1 MIDIKTFL
9 HGLPAFE
16 RFNERQINA
25 LIDRL
30 RIETH
35 APGTVLFRQDEQ
47 APALYIIMS
56 GVLQMHHQGLTDS
69 ENGDGTRESHAGEVV
84 GHLAL
89 VPNMPSPST
98 CTAVGEVTVASLTYD
113 DYNALFLL
121 APAVAHQ
128 FQYMVATQLAHYLQ
142 DQNKSLSQHLDN
154 QRPAAS
160 RSFLE
165 RLLGA

>member
-1 MIDIKTFL
+1 MTDIKTFL
-9 HGLPAFE
+9 RGLPAFE
-16 RFNERQINA
+16 RFSERQINA
-25 LIDRL
+25 LLDRL
-30 RIETH
+30 HIETH
-35 APGTVLFRQDEQ
+35 ASGTVLFRQDEQ
-47 APALYIIMS
+47 EPALYIVIS
-56 GVLQMHHQGLTDS
+56 GVLQMSHQSLI
-69 ENGDGTRESHAGEVV
+69 NGDNGDNTREAHAGEVI

-98 CTAVGEVTVASLTYD
+98 CTAVGEVTVASLSYD

-121 APAVAHQ
+121 APGIAHQ

-142 DQNKSLSQHLDN
+142 EQNKSLRQHLDS
-154 QRPAAS
+154 QRPTAS

>member
-1 MIDIKTFL
+1 MTDIKTFL
-9 HGLPAFE
+9 LGLPAFE

-30 RIETH
+30 HIETH
-35 APGTVLFRQDEQ
+35 APGTILFRQDEQ
-47 APALYIIMS
+47 GPALYIIMS
-56 GVLQMHHQGLTDS
+56 GVLQMQHQSAISNDS
-69 ENGDGTRESHAGEVV
+69 GDNIREAHAGEVV

-89 VPNMPSPST
+89 ISGMPSPST
-98 CTAVGEVTVASLTYD
+98 CTAVGEVTVAALTLE

-121 APAVAHQ
+121 APGVAHQ

-142 DQNKSLSQHLDN
+142 EQNKSLRQHLAN
-154 QRPAAS
+154 QAPS
-160 RSFLE
+160 HRSFLE